1 MTTFRASTR
10 DARAEYLPDGEQQ
23 PSNGAGEGK
32 GLLWI
37 TILST
42 RSVLLDRR
50 LAHGATRIYGV
61 LTEFSFCRRHICL
74 SHGLNA
80 QGDGLGGIEVS
91 IDELTRAIGA
101 NARSVTRWLRELV
114 RYGYIWIDKLK
125 PTQVLPWRH
134 HKYFLSAVVPPASQ
148 KELPLVGSSAN
159 AVVGT
164 TANDLHGTTANA
176 VVGTTA
182 NLIGRGTERREGVS
196 GRPVR
201 QAVGEGGLEPP
212 KYLREAALKIQF
224 IEGEVKKLMSNRA
237 HFKWVLAPQTEEAIK
252 WLESEAAKLEKS
264 RKAADKLKAK
274 EHRAEAQRRR
284 ADPANLVRG
293 ALLPTAAARK
303 ANLTRQKAD
312 LERLIIGEE
321 APR

>member
-1 MTTFRASTR
+1 MSTFRASTR

-23 PSNGAGEGK
+23 QSNGAGEGK

-50 LAHGATRIYGV
+50 LSHGATRIYGV

-80 QGDGLGGIEVS
+80 EGDGQGGLEVS
-91 IDELTRAIGA
+91 IDEVARRIGA
-101 NARSVTRWLRELV
+101 NVHSVIAWLRQLV

-148 KELPLVGSSAN
+148 KELPLVATNGNDLPAKSGNDLPATTGN
-159 AVVGT
+159 AVVAKSG
-164 TANDLHGTTANA
+164 
-176 VVGTTA
+176 

-237 HFKWVLAPQTEEAIK
+237 HFKWVLAPQTDEAIK